1 MRPRHARRLNRCLLV
16 LVALGWLA
24 TAGIATARAD
34 LVDDYTVAH
43 APAVCATLDA
53 YPSVDGIEGVGMAI
67 VDDGLAPAAAGQ
79 VITRAIVGWCPE
91 HLPELE
97 AFIAKWTPAQVI
109 A

>member
-1 MRPRHARRLNRCLLV
+1 MRPRTLRRWLITV
-16 LVALGWLA
+16 GLGGMIA
-24 TAGIATARAD
+24 AGSLTTTVARAD

-79 VITRAIVGWCPE
+79 VITRAIFGWAPE

>member
-1 MRPRHARRLNRCLLV
+1 MRPRRARRLNRFLA

-24 TAGIATARAD
+24 AAGTAVARAD
-34 LVDDYTVAH
+34 LVDDYIVAH

-53 YPSVDGIEGVGMAI
+53 YPSVDGIEGVGAAI
-67 VDDGLAPAAAGQ
+67 VDDGPAPAAAGQ
-79 VITRAIVGWCPE
+79 VIARAIFGWCPE

-97 AFIAKWTPAQVI
+97 AFIAKWSPAQVI